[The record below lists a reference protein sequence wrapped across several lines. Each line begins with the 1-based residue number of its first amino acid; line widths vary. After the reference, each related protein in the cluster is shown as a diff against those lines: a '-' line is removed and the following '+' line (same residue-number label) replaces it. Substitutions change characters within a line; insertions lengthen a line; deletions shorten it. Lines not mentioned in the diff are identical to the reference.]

1 MKDKS
6 ASALAW
12 LSGILIFLGWFVMS
26 PSGAFFLFVLSA
38 LFAGVPAVF
47 GAGKIRL
54 VAIGLLIAALFF
66 AAQRYPDFKSERER
80 LHRRQAD
87 FFLKTPRM
95 TVTGPDMTR

>member
-12 LSGILIFLGWFVMS
+12 LSGILILFGWLVMS
-26 PSGAFFLFVLSA
+26 PSGAFFFFVLSA

-80 LHRRQAD
+80 LQRRQAG
-87 FFLKTPRM
+87 FLQTPP
-95 TVTGPDMTR
+95 VTIPGPDMTR